1 MLMVPRNRKEDAVS
15 DYLMQEMARIRT
27 EELRA
32 EVARSRAA
40 REIRASRA
48 HGAALGLLAGLMRD
62 ARMRLVAVPRGTT
75 GEACC
80 A

>member
-1 MLMVPRNRKEDAVS
+1 MS
-15 DYLMQEMARIRT
+15 DYLMREMARIRT

-32 EVARSRAA
+32 EAARSRAA
-40 REIRASRA
+40 REVRASRA
-48 HGAALGLLAGLMRD
+48 HGADLGLLAGLVRD